1 MFVSSRTSL
10 DRRRPF
16 HGKYLQSF
24 LIAVLLIQ
32 DSFKTLLRELFN
44 DTTMQIDNGLMT
56 PTMKIRR
63 DMVVAK
69 YKEEIDQL
77 YS

>member
-1 MFVSSRTSL
+1 
-10 DRRRPF
+10 
-16 HGKYLQSF
+16 
-24 LIAVLLIQ
+24 
-32 DSFKTLLRELFN
+32 
-44 DTTMQIDNGLMT
+44 MQIDNGLMT